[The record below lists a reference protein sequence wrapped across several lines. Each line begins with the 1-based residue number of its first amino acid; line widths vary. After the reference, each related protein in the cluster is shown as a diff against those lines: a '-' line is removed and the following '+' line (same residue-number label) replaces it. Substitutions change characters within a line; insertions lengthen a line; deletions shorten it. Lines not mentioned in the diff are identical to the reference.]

1 MHAFVAEGCRRM
13 KNGGSGGVVVVLG
26 ARAWAPVYQKG
37 LGYAFFSPRAS
48 SHHLNGGHHGSDS
61 DCCPPLVRIQITLGL
76 PAHLAWP
83 LTASLAPGNI
93 IAVPPATQISNL
105 HTKYKGG
112 YMCGLL
118 ALYGQ
123 SEGSHTFC
131 VGRLAIRTCTPP
143 VRHDSPFQLVAR
155 FQSLAPIG
163 QTTHRPFGSNC
174 DIGIS
179 YRSRDPDKL
188 HVAWTVGHLTSSLSS
203 PSLIG

>member
-1 MHAFVAEGCRRM
+1 MPSPAPTLVSPHQW
-13 KNGGSGGVVVVLG
+13 
-26 ARAWAPVYQKG
+26 WASLIAALPWCG
-37 LGYAFFSPRAS
+37 F
-48 SHHLNGGHHGSDS
+48 
-61 DCCPPLVRIQITLGL
+61 QITLGL

-83 LTASLAPGNI
+83 LTASLASGNI

-105 HTKYKGG
+105 HTQYKGG

-131 VGRLAIRTCTPP
+131 VGRLVIRTCTPP

-155 FQSLAPIG
+155 FQSLAPIS
-163 QTTHRPFGSNC
+163 QTAHRPFGSNC

-179 YRSRDPDKL
+179 YRSRDPGKL
-188 HVAWTVGHLTSSLSS
+188 HVAWTVGHLTSLPSS
-203 PSLIG
+203 SSLIG